1 MVLKL
6 IGVSEPAWLLIS
18 EPISLITPITTAFA
32 LPEGAPALALIQMV
46 KAPTTLNA
54 TRSPCLITEKQV
66 KYLHRGLAA
75 GRTAMKIFHLLV
87 EHRDELI
94 IK

>member
-1 MVLKL
+1 MLKL

-18 EPISLITPITTAFA
+18 EPISVITLITTAFA
-32 LPEGAPALALIQMV
+32 LPEGAPALASIQML

-54 TRSPCLITEKQV
+54 TRSPCLITEK
-66 KYLHRGLAA
+66 RGPPGWRAA
-75 GRTAMKIFHLLV
+75 MTIFHLLT

-94 IK
+94 IKQH